1 MDAVRENAVT
11 DLILHEFAAS
21 GNCFK
26 VRLTAALL
34 GLSLERRGY
43 DIMKGETRT
52 ADFLANVNANGRIPV
67 LQAGDRFIPESNAA
81 CFYLADGSFLVPQ
94 DRFERA
100 DMLRWLFWEQYNHE
114 PNIATLRFW
123 HGWIGEANW
132 SDLQRAQYPGKK
144 AAGEAALALMDE
156 HLAAQDWL
164 VGDGQTL
171 ADIALYAYTHVA
183 EGGGFRLADYPA
195 VQAWLK
201 RVEALPGYIAL
212 DA

>member
-1 MDAVRENAVT
+1 MTET
-11 DLILHEFAAS
+11 LILHEYAAS
-21 GNCFK
+21 GNCYK

-34 GLSLERRGY
+34 GLPLERREY

-81 CFYLADGSFLVPQ
+81 CFYLADGSRLIPA
-94 DRFERA
+94 DRFDRA
-100 DMLRWLFWEQYNHE
+100 DMLRWMFWEQYNHE
-114 PNIATLRFW
+114 PNVATLRFW

-132 SDLQRAQYPGKK
+132 SDLQRAQHPAKK

-156 HLAAQDWL
+156 HLGRQDWL
-164 VGDGQTL
+164 VGDGLTL

-195 VQAWLK
+195 VGAWLK
-201 RVEALPGYIAL
+201 RIEAVPDYLPMA
-212 DA
+212 A